1 MITREKLAEEIKK
14 VPDERLE
21 ELYRAIKDLEQEK
34 GPAEAGQSVMAR
46 LRDIKISASP
56 DFSIEATLYRPE
68 QEDAK

>member
-1 MITREKLAEEIKK
+1 MITRERLAEEIKK

-21 ELYRAIKDLEQEK
+21 ELYRVIKDLEQEK
-34 GPAEAGQSVMAR
+34 EAVEAGQTVMAR

-56 DFSIEATLYRPE
+56 DFSIKATLYPLE